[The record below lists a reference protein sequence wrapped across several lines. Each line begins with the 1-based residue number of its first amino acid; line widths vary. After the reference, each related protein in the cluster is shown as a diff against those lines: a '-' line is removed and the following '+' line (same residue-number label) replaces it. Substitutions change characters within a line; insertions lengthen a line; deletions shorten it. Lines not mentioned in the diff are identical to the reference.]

1 MEQEFH
7 RIKRLPPY
15 VDYGVFTAIQVAATA
30 ALNGPQDCVGEIRDR
45 YRAGRR
51 LAS

>member
-30 ALNGPQDCVGEIRDR
+30 ALNGPQDGGAADA
-45 YRAGRR
+45 AGAARR